1 MKLQLKYGQERKNK
15 RRQIIMRR
23 RIERKRIKGGRG
35 GGVKALQPSCDL

>member
-15 RRQIIMRR
+15 RRQIIMR